1 MQTYFYN
8 QIEHST
14 DDCQVIDV
22 TDNSHP
28 MRSSILTKMPIV
40 SDPFVKDAHITLT
53 MWWLRLCSP
62 NQASWLMFLKKCI
75 YAKCKSDYLN
85 NNPFF
90 SLKGDA
96 ILELTA
102 DALHPPSP
110 PQPPLNV
117 SFARSKMLI
126 IVEYGGMGKR
136 VYYSNLFENL
146 KTLTIK
152 VHFFFSLKS
161 NPFLGKKLPSLVLV
175 MTLI

>member
-1 MQTYFYN
+1 MFCFCFCFFLSLLSKSPLRACCLTHTPFQGLGLIEKREKKDKVQTYFYN

-14 DDCQVIDV
+14 DDCQVLDV

-28 MRSSILTKMPIV
+28 MRSSILTKMHIV

-102 DALHPPSP
+102 DTLHPPSP
-110 PQPPLNV
+110 PTPTKCVLCTKQNV
-117 SFARSKMLI
+117 DNSWIWRN
-126 IVEYGGMGKR
+126 G
-136 VYYSNLFENL
+136 
-146 KTLTIK
+146 
-152 VHFFFSLKS
+152 
-161 NPFLGKKLPSLVLV
+161 
-175 MTLI
+175 